1 MLNDD
6 DLAYGFVDLDA
17 DDPHE
22 EAIMAQELARM
33 KDAFGAVREGV
44 ARLAMIPVDNT
55 LAGRVADVHHF
66 LPKSGLS
73 IIGEHFLKIEHA
85 LLGVKGSVIGD
96 LKHVHSHLHA
106 LPQCRKLIKELG
118 LVPHVHAD
126 TAGAASEVAE
136 RGEKSHAAIASTLAA
151 EIYGL
156 EILRADVQDAAH
168 DEQDEHAGTG
178 YHRDLDAMI
187 AGAELG
193 EVVQLLG
200 SVTQETVRDELQS
213 ADGFVLASRHE
224 PLGVAYME
232 AMACELPVIGT
243 DAGGVRELIT
253 QGKDGL
259 LVPPGNAEVLADA
272 MLRLMEDHGLR
283 HALGAA
289 ARQRVVADFSS
300 RRSADALATALAGG
314 KA

>member
-1 MLNDD
+1 MKRPAENIHKISFQGAHGAYS
-6 DLAYGFVDLDA
+6 DLACREVFPELQTVPCDTF
-17 DDPHE
+17 E
-22 EAIMAQELARM
+22 EAFAAVQNAQA
-33 KDAFGAVREGV
+33 D
-44 ARLAMIPVDNT
+44 LAMIPVDNT

-168 DEQDEHAGTG
+168 NTTRFLILSRTPQEIPYVDDMPFVTSLVFRV
-178 YHRDLDAMI
+178 RDIPAALYKALGGFATNGVNMLKLESYVNPQFEVAQFYCEVSGHTDTTPLRLALE
-187 AGAELG
+187 ELG
-193 EVVQLLG
+193 FFADEITVLG
-200 SVTQETVRDELQS
+200 SYPAHSFR
-213 ADGFVLASRHE
+213 
-224 PLGVAYME
+224 
-232 AMACELPVIGT
+232 
-243 DAGGVRELIT
+243 
-253 QGKDGL
+253 K
-259 LVPPGNAEVLADA
+259 
-272 MLRLMEDHGLR
+272 
-283 HALGAA
+283 
-289 ARQRVVADFSS
+289 
-300 RRSADALATALAGG
+300 
-314 KA
+314 K